1 MPPKDKNM
9 FPITPKRCIRIQYFD
24 MVEVTEPLTEEEAI
38 GAHKALSILQN
49 MGIEDLYVHEINM
62 SAVEAIDKQIEELTK
77 RKRDLLYGKC
87 ES

>member
-1 MPPKDKNM
+1 MAQENN
-9 FPITPKRCIRIQYFD
+9 KRNRQIRIQYFD

-38 GAHKALSILQN
+38 GAHKALSIIDKW
-49 MGIEDLYVHEINM
+49 IEDFWVHEINT
-62 SAVEAIDKQIEELTK
+62 SELEKIDQQIEELTK